1 METIIKIYTLVA
13 IIYACYFIISYKYNL
28 IKINSLIDVLISFK
42 AFKLIIIKHLLGIL
56 LFGIVFWMYQPEFQF
71 LIINSGFNNATFIVL
86 LLIFIIISGFVSR
99 LSAINYFENLDI
111 WSVIKPSNQFLYFS
125 IRIPFLFFYEFYF
138 RGVLLHSSL
147 LYTNLLG
154 AILINLILYTLI
166 HSFNSRK
173 EIIGC
178 LPFGIV
184 LSLFSYY
191 TNSIWPAF
199 LIHTTLSFMYES
211 TLFKITSFKTQKS

>member
-1 METIIKIYTLVA
+1 M
-13 IIYACYFIISYKYNL
+13 
-28 IKINSLIDVLISFK
+28 DVLMSFK
-42 AFKLIIIKHLLGIL
+42 AFKLINIKHLLGIL
-56 LFGIVFWMYQPEFQF
+56 LFGIVFWVYLPDFQF
-71 LIINSGFNNATFIVL
+71 LIINSGFNNATLIVL
-86 LLIFIIISGFVSR
+86 LLIFIIISGFVSKM
-99 LSAINYFENLDI
+99 SAINYFENLDI
-111 WSVIKPSNQFLYFS
+111 WSVIKRSDQFLYFS
-125 IRIPFLFFYEFYF
+125 IRITFLFFYEFYF
-138 RGVLLHSSL
+138 RGVLLYSSL

-184 LSLFSYY
+184 LCLFSYY